1 MLKNI
6 LKYTLIGLSAL
17 LGILVVFGIVLV
29 LDWPWWVG
37 FFILIG
43 LVGLSIAAYLL
54 QQIWRKKREQL
65 FVSEITEQD
74 EAYRKTLQESERK
87 NLDEVQ
93 ARFTEA
99 VAALK
104 RSHLKKL
111 GNPLYVLPWYMVI
124 GESGSGKSTAI
135 KSAKLESPF
144 AEMTQVS
151 GLAGTKNC
159 DWWFFEQAIIIDT
172 AGRYAIPVDEGRDKD
187 EWQKFLGL
195 LVRFRKKEPLNGLV
209 VTVAADRLLEG
220 GADELA
226 EDGRQIRRRIDE
238 LMRVLGSKFPVYVLA
253 TKCDL
258 IQGMTQFSDQLE
270 EELLKQAFGAINHD
284 NTQDY
289 PAFLARV
296 MHTLRERLA
305 TLRLL
310 IFHKP
315 TAKIPD
321 PALLL
326 FPEEFARLQS
336 GLAAFM
342 QSAFQANPYQ
352 ETPML
357 RGLFFSSGRQEGSP
371 YSHFLK
377 ALGLI
382 EDRQVLPGTSRGLF
396 LHDFFARI
404 LPKERGLFAPT
415 KQAMAWNKLTLNLG
429 LLAWVAIG
437 IAVCGLLSFSFVK
450 NMGIIRSVPA
460 EFSRPIELK
469 NDLSADLTTME
480 RYRQAILKVEQKN
493 GSWWIPRLGL
503 TESRGVEST
512 LKQNFCK
519 LFDTRFLAFSD
530 KQLAFEI
537 RNLAPADPRVGAY
550 IVHLINR
557 LGLIK
562 ARLGDE
568 DIEKALAQPR
578 ATLALAG
585 QDRQAAKVF
594 MDLYAYRLR
603 WDEDRPGL
611 EKEAAQLESLLAEA
625 LGKGG
630 DLTWIPTWINAN
642 PALTPVTL
650 AAFWGGSQPLSED
663 IRIAPAYTLAGKE
676 QIERLLADLEASLSD
691 PGMFAAR
698 KAEFLAWYRGAY
710 LDAWHGFGMNFN
722 KGLSTLKGKEEWR
735 NAALRA
741 AAKNG
746 PHFQLMQRLSAE
758 LKPFKEIQPMPDWMR
773 LVYEFEQTRLLAL
786 GVDTGAVAKAGE
798 TASKLKERIQE
809 KIGKEQADAAP
820 SLRFDAARDYKDYQA
835 SLAKVSAGITQS
847 RAAAFQAAM
856 VAFGDDPSPSPF
868 MAAQNAYRRLN
879 AASSLP
885 AEAFWSLIYGPL
897 DLLWAYTC
905 QESACQLQALWEKE
919 VVADTQGIADP
930 AQLNQLL
937 FSPDG
942 LATKFIK
949 GPAASFVSR
958 DLKRGYYPKEALGR
972 SLPFENAFL
981 GFFSR
986 AKVGIPMAALA
997 QAASDNAVT
1006 VGGLPTEANDSARLQ
1021 PQVTR
1026 LDVQCLGGVQ
1036 SLVNMNFPVS
1046 KVFTWS
1052 PQCSGIVFTIEVG
1065 NVVLTRM
1072 YTGPEAFAKFLMDF
1086 PGGRHTFTPA
1096 DFPQQA
1102 GALRSLG
1109 ITYIKV
1115 QYRFSGHQAIINQ
1128 AKPALS
1134 QPTQLPVT
1142 IVRCTAE

>member
-6 LKYTLIGLSAL
+6 LKYILIGLSAL
-17 LGILVVFGIVLV
+17 LVILLMFGIVLV

-43 LVGLSIAAYLL
+43 LVGLGIAAYLL
-54 QQIWRKKREQL
+54 QQVWRKKREQL

-74 EAYRKTLQESERK
+74 EAYRKSLQESERK

-220 GADELA
+220 GTDALA

-238 LMRVLGSKFPVYVLA
+238 LMRVLGSKFPVYVLV

-258 IQGMTQFSDQLE
+258 IQGMTQFCDQLD

-305 TLRLL
+305 SFRLL

-315 TAKIPD
+315 AAKIPD

-326 FPEEFARLQS
+326 FPEEFGRLQS

-342 QSAFQANPYQ
+342 QSAFQVNPYQ

-437 IAVCGLLSFSFVK
+437 IALCGLLSFSFVK
-450 NMGIIRSVPA
+450 NMGIIRGIPA
-460 EFSRPIELK
+460 EFARPIELK

-512 LKQNFCK
+512 LKQNYSR

-530 KQLAFEI
+530 KQLALEI
-537 RNLAPADPRVGAY
+537 RNLAPADPRMGEY
-550 IVHLINR
+550 IVHLIYR
-557 LGLIK
+557 LNLLK

-568 DIEKALAQPR
+568 DLEKALAQPR

-585 QDRQAAKVF
+585 QDRQDATLF
-594 MDLYAYRLR
+594 TDLYAYRLR

-611 EKEAAQLESLLAEA
+611 EKEAAQLERLLSEA
-625 LGKGG
+625 LAKGG

-642 PALTPVTL
+642 PALAPVTL
-650 AAFWGGSQPLSED
+650 NAFWGGSQALGED
-663 IRIAPAYTLAGKE
+663 IRIAPAYTLAGKQ
-676 QIERLLADLEASLSD
+676 QIDRLLTDLEATLSN
-691 PGMFAAR
+691 PGTFAAR
-698 KAEFLAWYRGAY
+698 KAEFLTGYRDAY
-710 LDAWHGFGMNFN
+710 LDAWHGFGLNFN
-722 KGLSTLKGKEEWR
+722 KGIATLKGREEWR
-735 NAALRA
+735 NVALRA

-746 PHFQLMQRLSAE
+746 PHFQLMQRLCSE
-758 LKPFKEIQPMPDWMR
+758 LKPFQEIQPEPDWMR
-773 LVYEFEQTRLLAL
+773 LVYEFEQTQLLAM
-786 GVDTGAVAKAGE
+786 GVDTGAVAKASE
-798 TASKLKERIQE
+798 TASKLKEKIQE
-809 KIGKEQADAAP
+809 KIGKEQ
-820 SLRFDAARDYKDYQA
+820 SETVQGLRFDAARAYKDYQA
-835 SLAKVSAGITQS
+835 ALAKVAAGITQS
-847 RAAAFQAAM
+847 RAAAFQTAT
-856 VAFGDDPSPSPF
+856 VAFGDDPTPSPF

-879 AASSLP
+879 AASALP
-885 AEAFWSLIYGPL
+885 SEAFWTLIYGPL

-919 VVADTQGIADP
+919 VVADTQGITDP

-937 FSPDG
+937 FAPEG

-949 GPAASFVSR
+949 GPAAPFVGR

-981 GFFSR
+981 VFFSR

-1006 VGGLPTEANDSARLQ
+1006 VSGLPTEANDSARLQ
-1021 PQVTR
+1021 PQLTR
-1026 LDVQCLGGVQ
+1026 LDVQCLGGMQ
-1036 SLVNMNFPVS
+1036 SLANMNFPVS

-1052 PQCSGIVFTIEVG
+1052 PQCSGVVFTIEVG

-1102 GALRSLG
+1102 GALRALG
-1109 ITYIKV
+1109 ITYIKA

-1128 AKPALS
+1128 AKPSLS

-1142 IVRCTAE
+1142 IVRCTAG